1 MREERDAIGL
11 AAFGVDRNVRRGLRL
26 HPVRI
31 RRAFP
36 NMFSV
41 SLLHNA
47 RQNAPIKIDGL

>member
-11 AAFGVDRNVRRGLRL
+11 AAFGVDRNVRRGLRF